1 MFLLEVSLSGLMF
14 LPGVSL
20 SRGRGEGD
28 LCPGGSL
35 SSWVWVQGVPVSGT
49 MFLPGGLCP
58 GGGEGNSVQEGV
70 SESLSRGL
78 CPVGSLSSGV
88 SVQGSLSSGVS
99 VKGSLSVGSLSR
111 GVYPGRYLS
120 RGICPGVSVRQSPKT
135 ETPHTV
141 NSRQYA
147 CYWNAFLLSQRL
159 KLNHAG

>member
-1 MFLLEVSLSGLMF
+1 MFLLGVSVSGLMF

-49 MFLPGGLCP
+49 MFIPGGLCP

-70 SESLSRGL
+70 S
-78 CPVGSLSSGV
+78 VHGSLSSGV
-88 SVQGSLSSGVS
+88 SVQWGLCPVGSLSSGVS